1 MLARI
6 PETELAA
13 LMRGY
18 GHTPPFFT
26 AGFDDED
33 PLSIHQRFAAV
44 LDEALDMIAAFKWEA
59 PGLRVRVVNVVDLM
73 RLQDESQHPHG
84 LSAARFRAMF
94 LEGVPVVF
102 ACHGYPWLIHR
113 LVYKNDT
120 G

>member
-1 MLARI
+1 
-6 PETELAA
+6 
-13 LMRGY
+13 
-18 GHTPPFFT
+18 
-26 AGFDDED
+26 
-33 PLSIHQRFAAV
+33 
-44 LDEALDMIAAFKWEA
+44 MIAAFKWEA